1 MRVRSIRYV
10 KTLVPLPSPGMCAV
24 VARDR
29 NAQDRDM
36 PSWEHEMH
44 RDGSRCIRDANAL
57 LRQHGA
63 IRTGAGSLH
72 SAGERAL
79 GHGYGCAAVFDKD
92 APSSK
97 LALAELQQERI
108 RTSLK
113 KYAVWRTKS
122 EADAEDLLADGV
134 ECVLDP
140 DRKPWDPAKG
150 SFFRHMRLVMDGIA
164 IEQAR
169 GGHRRFEV
177 LDEGIAFDQRTVD
190 PKPPADEA
198 LHAERK
204 LAWLRHLGTVLMGRL
219 RGKDPVALKVFEVAC
234 EGVEEPQEQARRI
247 GCPVDDVYESLR
259 RLRYHGAKV
268 RDEEEQAEAERMKR
282 AREEARKGGR
292 S

>member
-1 MRVRSIRYV
+1 MSR
-10 KTLVPLPSPGMCAV
+10 
-24 VARDR
+24 
-29 NAQDRDM
+29 
-36 PSWEHEMH
+36 WEREIH

-57 LRQHGA
+57 LPQEGA
-63 IRTGAGSLH
+63 IRTGTGSLH
-72 SAGERAL
+72 STGELTLHRR
-79 GHGYGCAAVFDKD
+79 YGCTAVFDGN

-97 LALAELQQERI
+97 LALAELQQERV

-113 KYAVWRTKS
+113 KYAVWRTGS
-122 EADAEDLLADGV
+122 EVDAEDLLADGI
-134 ECVLDP
+134 ECVCDP

-177 LDEGIAFDQRTVD
+177 PDVGITFDQGTVD
-190 PKPPADEA
+190 PKPLADEA
-198 LHAERK
+198 LHAERD

-219 RGKDPVALKVFEVAC
+219 REKDPIARKVFEVAC

-247 GCPVDDVYESLR
+247 GCPVEGVYEALR

-268 RDEEEQAEAERMKR
+268 RAEEDQAEAERMKR